1 MGKGVLSI
9 CRTTSCNEVGTSC
22 LVHGVVVSHQVLHL
36 QEGMQE
42 GLSAEGRNNSIEAV
56 QQGDLYLDDIA
67 AAGSVARSVPG
78 TGSEQQLPGLPSVY
92 QAAIVAMAE
101 GTALERS
108 ASAGSERNPDV
119 RSNADEG
126 PLGILAAAFG
136 QSLQQSQGWLGTGQ
150 SSWATGQGSA
160 EQPAP
165 AMPAH
170 ASAAQAAPGGFNVPA
185 LPAHSP
191 FLSLASRYPA
201 VLDAVLRSDN
211 GLAAPALAQTVRQ
224 GLTSVL
230 LGAQP
235 PAQHSQGP
243 RAERVASTM
252 LPLGV
257 PGASLGVESTPPPP
271 RGGSND
277 PRAAGSNEGR
287 ASQNSLQDFLQRRL
301 HTAGS
306 LAQPAEGELRDP
318 NLAQGRRTPGSPP
331 MGQIHHAAPQE
342 RQVNF
347 AGPAQSGQQPGRAAA
362 GQEAHSGAA
371 AQGRPTREPLHGAD
385 SGAMPA
391 LSIIRGLSG
400 PVPVSALPGHASS
413 AQRRAQVQTKECQA
427 SASSMLGLT
436 LLSRLDSMA
445 QKSFPP
451 NFPVTSGDKCLHCAP
466 SWWSARRVQLRVLQ
480 RCTRLWTKLKAML
493 PPLSRRIAWPTPW
506 LLYLKVWEGIR
517 SMRLLMQ
524 MKQHQS

>member
-1 MGKGVLSI
+1 M
-9 CRTTSCNEVGTSC
+9 
-22 LVHGVVVSHQVLHL
+22 SHQVLHL

-243 RAERVASTM
+243 QAERVASTM

-257 PGASLGVESTPPPP
+257 PGASLGLEGAPPPP

-331 MGQIHHAAPQE
+331 TGHIHHAAPQE
-342 RQVNF
+342 HQFNF

-371 AQGRPTREPLHGAD
+371 AQGRPTREPLHAAD

-413 AQRRAQVQTKECQA
+413 APRRVQVPTKERQA
-427 SASSMLGLT
+427 SASFMLGQT
-436 LLSRLDSMA
+436 LLSRQDS
-445 QKSFPP
+445 
-451 NFPVTSGDKCLHCAP
+451 TS
-466 SWWSARRVQLRVLQ
+466 
-480 RCTRLWTKLKAML
+480 
-493 PPLSRRIAWPTPW
+493 
-506 LLYLKVWEGIR
+506 
-517 SMRLLMQ
+517 
-524 MKQHQS
+524 